1 MIILTGGAGFIGSC
15 FLWKLNQ
22 LGIKDILVVDS
33 IDSSAKWKNLLGKK
47 FNDYLQKEEFYK
59 LLLENKLP
67 KATKVVHIGA
77 CSSTTETDGD
87 YFIKNNFEFSKELA
101 KWSIKNGANFYYAS
115 SAATY
120 GDGSLGYDDIHSKV
134 YNLRPLNIYGF
145 SKQLFDLWILENNLV
160 DKTTGF
166 KFFNVFGPNE
176 YHKGD
181 MRSVVCKMF
190 PDAKEKGVMK
200 LFKSYK
206 KEYANGE
213 QLRDFV
219 YIKDVVEVMNFF
231 FQNPAKTGIYNIG
244 TGKARSWND
253 IANAVF
259 GALNK
264 IPKIEYIEM
273 PENIKD
279 KYQYFTQ
286 ANMEKVVTAGCKHK
300 FMTLEESVNDYA
312 KYLTTNEYL

>member
-22 LGIKDILVVDS
+22 LGITDIMVVDNLDFS
-33 IDSSAKWKNLLGKK
+33 EKWKNLLGKK
-47 FNDYLQKEEFYK
+47 FSDYLQKEEFHK
-59 LLLENKLP
+59 LLLSGKLP
-67 KATKVVHIGA
+67 KVKKVIHIGA
-77 CSSTTETDGD
+77 CSSTTLCDGD
-87 YFIKNNFEFSKELA
+87 YFIKNNFEFSKDLA
-101 KWSIKNGANFYYAS
+101 KWSIKNKTNFFYAS

-120 GDGSLGYDDIHSKV
+120 GDGLNGYDDEHSKV
-134 YNLRPLNIYGF
+134 YNLRPLNVYGF
-145 SKQLFDLWILENNLV
+145 SKQIFDLWILQNGLA

-190 PDAKEKGVMK
+190 PDAKDKGVMH

-206 KEYANGE
+206 KKYSDGE

-219 YIKDVVEVMNFF
+219 YIKDVVEIMNFF
-231 FQNPAKTGIYNIG
+231 FQNPSKTGIYNIG

-253 IANAVF
+253 IAKAVF
-259 GALNK
+259 SALGK
-264 IPKIEYIEM
+264 TPKIEYVEM
-273 PENIKD
+273 PENIKER
-279 KYQYFTQ
+279 YQYFTQ
-286 ANMEKVVTAGCKHK
+286 ANMDKINAAGCKHK
-300 FMTLEESVNDYA
+300 FMTLEESVRDYA
-312 KYLTTNEYL
+312 KYLLNNTYL